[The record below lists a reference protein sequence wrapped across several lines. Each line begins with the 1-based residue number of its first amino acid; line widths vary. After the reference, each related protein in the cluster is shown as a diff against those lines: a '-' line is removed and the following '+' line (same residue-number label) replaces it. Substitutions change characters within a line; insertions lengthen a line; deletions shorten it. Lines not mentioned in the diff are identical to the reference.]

1 MVRIILGIVIG
12 LVAAFGT
19 IWAVDLAGHAVH
31 PIPAGLNMA
40 DPASVGSYIG
50 SMPPLALAIVVLAW
64 FLGSLIGGLIA
75 ATIAQRDWA
84 VWFVAGLVLLGSVAN
99 IAMISH
105 PLVLQ
110 IGAIVA
116 PILGGL
122 LAQAIYRRRSHA
134 AAPRDAAG

>member
-40 DPASVGSYIG
+40 DRAAVGSYIQ
-50 SMPPLALAIVVLAW
+50 SMPPMALAIVVLAW
-64 FLGSLIGGLIA
+64 FLGALVGGLIA

-84 VWFVAGLVLLGSVAN
+84 VWFVAGIVLLGGIAN

-110 IGAIVA
+110 IGAIAA
-116 PILGGL
+116 PLLGGL
-122 LAQAIYRRRSHA
+122 FAQAIYRRRSHA
-134 AAPRDAAG
+134 APRDAAA